1 MNTRDYINGKSAEG
15 YEFFGAHNRKGKD
28 YIFRLLAPNA
38 KNVYLAG
45 DFNNWEKITL
55 RKYPTGVFSVTIDE
69 CNEKDRY
76 QYFIEDE
83 NGNVYKKLDPYSK
96 KICLN
101 EEVSVIENSSY
112 KYKYKK
118 VPTKPKNIYQ
128 VHLGSIFRGKD
139 DKKKVYEDLVGHI
152 KNNNFSHVQIM
163 PISEYKNYKQMGYSS
178 IGLFAYSERYG
189 SLDDFKYFVDLLH
202 KEKIGVI
209 AELDIAEFDQDFLY
223 LDRFDGTNLYNYD
236 YDNIKYNYYGSMN
249 FDPDKNLVKSYLLSL
264 VNYYLKEL
272 RLDGLY
278 FPAAENMVY
287 WQGDRNRGVNE
298 FWLELIREINALIKT
313 NKGYSIA
320 GYNGVYEEFNLGFD
334 LIFDSEFR
342 KIVEVFQKIPMERA
356 GYQSYIRNLI
366 QNGSSTKVFGF
377 SYVDSFLNEANLAM
391 KMYSEDKKIDQ
402 LKTLFT
408 FLMTLKSSK
417 LIFMGD
423 ELADMRTFSIYDEFN
438 AGEIVN
444 KNFNEYY
451 KDLARIF
458 LSTKPLNE
466 DDSEIKIFD
475 VDGYS
480 IYAYERS
487 FKNESYLIIV
497 NFTDIGYEI
506 TSPYK
511 LNEIINSNDLKFG
524 GSGNINGKLNKGEEI
539 RIEAFGSAIFKIEK

>member
-1 MNTRDYINGKSAEG
+1 M
-15 YEFFGAHNRKGKD
+15 
-28 YIFRLLAPNA
+28 
-38 KNVYLAG
+38 
-45 DFNNWEKITL
+45 
-55 RKYPTGVFSVTIDE
+55 
-69 CNEKDRY
+69 
-76 QYFIEDE
+76 
-83 NGNVYKKLDPYSK
+83 
-96 KICLN
+96 
-101 EEVSVIENSSY
+101 
-112 KYKYKK
+112 
-118 VPTKPKNIYQ
+118 
-128 VHLGSIFRGKD
+128 
-139 DKKKVYEDLVGHI
+139 
-152 KNNNFSHVQIM
+152 
-163 PISEYKNYKQMGYSS
+163 
-178 IGLFAYSERYG
+178 
-189 SLDDFKYFVDLLH
+189 
-202 KEKIGVI
+202 
-209 AELDIAEFDQDFLY
+209 
-223 LDRFDGTNLYNYD
+223 
-236 YDNIKYNYYGSMN
+236 
-249 FDPDKNLVKSYLLSL
+249 
-264 VNYYLKEL
+264 
-272 RLDGLY
+272 
-278 FPAAENMVY
+278 
-287 WQGDRNRGVNE
+287 
-298 FWLELIREINALIKT
+298 IKT

-402 LKTLFT
+402 VKTLFT

-444 KNFNEYY
+444 KNFNKYY
-451 KDLARIF
+451 KDLAKIY
-458 LSTKPLNE
+458 LSTKALNE

-487 FKNESYLIIV
+487 FKNERYLIIV